1 MAKLDPRL
9 LQEIQQLKRDKQ
21 TLQGQVKTLSG
32 QSNTQGGFRSRLRT
46 RMKGVF
52 GGLHNPRISNSKI
65 SPLPAR
71 FKGRRLF

>member
-1 MAKLDPRL
+1 MAKLDARL
-9 LQEIQQLKRDKQ
+9 LQQIQQLQRDKES
-21 TLQGQVKTLSG
+21 LQGQVKTLGG
-32 QSNTQGGFRSRLRT
+32 QSSAQGGFRSRLRT

>member
-9 LQEIQQLKRDKQ
+9 LQQIQELKRDKQ
-21 TLQGQVKTLSG
+21 ILQGQVKTLSG
-32 QSNTQGGFRSRLRT
+32 QSSAQGGFRSRLRT

-52 GGLHNPRISNSKI
+52 GGLHNPRIVRSKI

-71 FKGRRLF
+71 FRGRRLF